1 VELTRSMLPRN
12 VSIKERIDPELPT
25 ILGSADDLE
34 QAVLNLLVN
43 ARDALAAAG
52 GTIRVRVGP
61 FRADGLPGG
70 VRIEVEDDGP
80 GIPGSIRAAIWE
92 PFFTTKGDGRGTGLG
107 LSVVARVVREHGGRI
122 TLDDA
127 RTGSVGDRPGT
138 RFTILLP
145 SAAPISPSVV
155 NARAPLGQVVL
166 VVEDDDEIRESMR
179 AELQTRGY
187 RVTAVGSAEAALEAV
202 EQGLRPQVLVSDVV
216 LPGQDGV
223 GLAHALSGRMEGL
236 RVVIASGFIP
246 QHAAALEGEWLRLPK
261 PFSTEQLATTVR
273 RAILADPRLDPMGDL
288 PTQEA

>member
-1 VELTRSMLPRN
+1 
-12 VSIKERIDPELPT
+12 
-25 ILGSADDLE
+25 GSSDDLE

-61 FRADGLPGG
+61 FRADGLPAG

-80 GIPGSIRAAIWE
+80 GIPSSIRAAIWE
-92 PFFTTKGDGRGTGLG
+92 PFFTTKGEGRGTGLG

-145 SAAPISPSVV
+145 SVSPVSPSVV
-155 NARAPLGQVVL
+155 NHRAPVGQVVL
-166 VVEDDDEIRESMR
+166 VVEDDEEIRESIR

-187 RVTAVGSAEAALEAV
+187 QVTAVASAEAAREAV
-202 EQGLRPQVLVSDVV
+202 EQGLRPHVLVSDVV

-223 GLAHALSGRMEGL
+223 ALAHHLCERLDGL
-236 RVVIASGFIP
+236 RVVIVSGFIP
-246 QHAAALEGEWLRLPK
+246 QHAAALDPDWLRLPK
-261 PFSTEQLATTVR
+261 PFSAEQLATTVR
-273 RAILADPRLDPMGDL
+273 RAILADPRLDAMGDL
-288 PTQEA
+288 PTQEG